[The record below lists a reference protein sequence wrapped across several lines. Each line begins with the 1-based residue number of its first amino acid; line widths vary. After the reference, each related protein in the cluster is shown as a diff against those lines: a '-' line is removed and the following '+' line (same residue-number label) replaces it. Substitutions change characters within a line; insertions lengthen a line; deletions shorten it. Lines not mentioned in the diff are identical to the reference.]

1 MKANGLMIFNMEKE
15 KKAGKM
21 VLFSKVIT
29 TKAKSTDAA
38 TTAGT
43 TEVNTTAIG
52 PRTKSTDLESTVG

>member
-1 MKANGLMIFNMEKE
+1 MEKE